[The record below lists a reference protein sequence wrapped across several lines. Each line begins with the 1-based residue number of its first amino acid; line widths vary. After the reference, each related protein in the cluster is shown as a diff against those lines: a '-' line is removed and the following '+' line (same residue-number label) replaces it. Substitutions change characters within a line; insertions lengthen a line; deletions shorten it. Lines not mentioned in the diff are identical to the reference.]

1 MVCALS
7 SPILDISTLGTMFP
21 RSYKKLPEDLILEKN
36 RRKLIWRMYMCIPD
50 FYLEVLVGNFG
61 SRKYS
66 STTVLNR
73 KSFSGR
79 GVMSSALDLET
90 TTFTTK
96 GIACIKKVTV

>member
-1 MVCALS
+1 
-7 SPILDISTLGTMFP
+7 
-21 RSYKKLPEDLILEKN
+21 
-36 RRKLIWRMYMCIPD
+36 MCVPD

-73 KSFSGR
+73 KSL